1 MPMPP
6 CSRWATLPIPAAGWP
21 NSPAATRP
29 PGAASRRAPI
39 RRRATT
45 STPPRAQP
53 AIFNISAPRRV
64 PATTVL
70 VWAAG
75 RFILST
81 ATSMRRPAR
90 PNCAGCGKNWLSIRQ
105 NAFSPTGIT
114 PCIVPGSRASI
125 PAAGRRDRVHGIR
138 QFIVGTGGA
147 YPTPLLLPLPNS
159 EARDSNHMGVLKLV
173 LREGGY
179 DWAFV
184 PVAAGPLFQPDHGSA
199 ACHDNG

>member
-1 MPMPP
+1 ME
-6 CSRWATLPIPAAGWP
+6 A
-21 NSPAATRP
+21 
-29 PGAASRRAPI
+29 GAALVLSGHDHIYERFAP
-39 RRRATT
+39 
-45 STPPRAQP
+45 QD
-53 AIFNISAPRRV
+53 
-64 PATTVL
+64 
-70 VWAAG
+70 G
-75 RFILST
+75 
-81 ATSMRRPAR
+81 
-90 PNCAGCGKNWLSIRQ
+90 
-105 NAFSPTGIT
+105 
-114 PCIVPGSRASI
+114 
-125 PAAGRRDRVHGIR
+125 AGRRDRVHGIR